1 MSGLNKKTDVKIIR
15 ETLKKSGLH
24 IISKSEIDKLA
35 DVAMDAYENY
45 PLHNWF
51 CGGTYNSFISKII
64 MKISLKTMLNNGVIY
79 ADSPELNGFAIWLP
93 PPFSGNK
100 TLPFLFN
107 GGIELI
113 LKSGLGIIA
122 KLLKY
127 ENYAMGLKK
136 KYTNHEDWYLFNLSV
151 AKKSQNHGIASK
163 LLRPML
169 ELCDSNQFVCYLE
182 TNKESNVPMYE
193 HFGFELAEQGK
204 IAGTDVNH
212 YAMVRKNRIKPIN

>member
-1 MSGLNKKTDVKIIR
+1 MCEATRKTDIKIIR
-15 ETLKKSGLH
+15 EALKNAGLH
-24 IISKSEIDKLA
+24 IISKNEIDKLA

-51 CGGTYNSFISKII
+51 CGGTYNLFISKII
-64 MKISLKTMLNNGVIY
+64 MKISLKSMFDNGVIY

-107 GGIELI
+107 GGIKLI

-127 ENYAMGLKK
+127 ENYAMSLKK

-151 AKKSQNHGIASK
+151 AKKSQNQGIASK
-163 LLRPML
+163 LMRPML

-182 TNKESNVPMYE
+182 TGKESNVGMYE
-193 HFGFELAEQGK
+193 HFGFELAEQGMVP
-204 IAGTDVNH
+204 GTTVGH
-212 YAMVRKNRIKPIN
+212 YAMVRKKSIKTN

>member
-1 MSGLNKKTDVKIIR
+1 MCEATRKTDVKIIR
-15 ETLKKSGLH
+15 EALKNVGLH
-24 IISKSEIDKLA
+24 IVSKNEIDKLA

-51 CGGTYNSFISKII
+51 CGGTYNLFISKII
-64 MKISLKTMLNNGVIY
+64 MKISLKSMFDNGVIY

-107 GGIELI
+107 GGIKLI

-127 ENYAMGLKK
+127 ENYAMSLKK

-151 AKKSQNHGIASK
+151 AKKSQNRGIASK

-169 ELCDSNQFVCYLE
+169 EVCDSGQFVCYLE
-182 TNKESNVPMYE
+182 TNKEANVPMYE
-193 HFGFELAEQGK
+193 HFGFELAHQGV
-204 IAGTDVNH
+204 IPGTTVNH
-212 YAMVRKNRIKPIN
+212 YAMVRKKSIKS